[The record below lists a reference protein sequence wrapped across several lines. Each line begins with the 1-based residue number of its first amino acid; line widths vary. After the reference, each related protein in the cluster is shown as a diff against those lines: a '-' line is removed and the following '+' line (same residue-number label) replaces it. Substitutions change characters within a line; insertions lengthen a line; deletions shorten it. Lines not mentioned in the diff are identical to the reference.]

1 MKRNKKKYVRRNI
14 WVQTDASL
22 SYLLRILTAHP
33 YCACNPC
40 RNVTPRH
47 IPSARSKEEMQPSI
61 GSITD
66 LVGTSHVVICSLIYP
81 LTLSFLFKDHFLSAF
96 LHSCERMWTG
106 KANYILF
113 KACSTSGNEFGYKQ
127 LWNSL
132 NCFELSTF
140 IRSKFQSCS
149 IVLNLQKRL

>member
-33 YCACNPC
+33 YYGCNPC

-61 GSITD
+61 GSSTEW
-66 LVGTSHVVICSLIYP
+66 VGTSHVVICSLIYH
-81 LTLSFLFKDHFLSAF
+81 LTLSFYSKITSCLHFCIRASECGRARQIIFFSRPVLPQETNSA
-96 LHSCERMWTG
+96 TN
-106 KANYILF
+106 NY
-113 KACSTSGNEFGYKQ
+113 E
-127 LWNSL
+127 
-132 NCFELSTF
+132 
-140 IRSKFQSCS
+140 
-149 IVLNLQKRL
+149 IV